1 MYKQTGFSII
11 IHPSAKS
18 VGKKWTVKKDR
29 AKRISSAQT
38 CREHKKHTHTHIGSK
53 HNHLTFIGLKQI
65 LLWDVIN
72 LTQNTSFGN
81 CIVQNQFAF
90 TKELVLTELLGL
102 NKHERSL
109 IWFSSIEALGTL
121 GTPVWCLIWGCQFN
135 CLIHYMF
142 LQGDILPT

>member
-38 CREHKKHTHTHIGSK
+38 CREHKTHTHIGSK

-121 GTPVWCLIWGCQFN
+121 GTPVWCLIWGCQYN

>member
-1 MYKQTGFSII
+1 MPNLLARSEQWR
-11 IHPSAKS
+11 
-18 VGKKWTVKKDR
+18 KKEQKGLAAHTHVENIKN
-29 AKRISSAQT
+29 
-38 CREHKKHTHTHIGSK
+38 THTHIGSK

-102 NKHERSL
+102 NKHEGSL

-121 GTPVWCLIWGCQFN
+121 GTPVWCLIWGCQYN